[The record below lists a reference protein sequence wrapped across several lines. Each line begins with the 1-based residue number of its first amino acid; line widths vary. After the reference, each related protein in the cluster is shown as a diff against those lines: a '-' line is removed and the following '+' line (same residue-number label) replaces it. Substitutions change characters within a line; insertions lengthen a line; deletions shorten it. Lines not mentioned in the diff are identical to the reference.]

1 MDSNYYGSNFIRS
14 QQWLFWVTFFVD
26 TIGWVKIESRE
37 TSVFSSSFII
47 KVFPWNMYYY
57 EIGNKEEFEHLA
69 RVLEPPAPVEALH
82 RYVQVGL
89 KLKLVGGQVLMDQIS
104 FHWKTTFEL
113 NINDLISDKNN
124 INHCFLQSLS

>member
-1 MDSNYYGSNFIRS
+1 
-14 QQWLFWVTFFVD
+14 
-26 TIGWVKIESRE
+26 
-37 TSVFSSSFII
+37 
-47 KVFPWNMYYY
+47 MYYY

-113 NINDLISDKNN
+113 NINDLVSDKND